1 MKDKRNEGRT
11 QRQRKG
17 GQKTVDED
25 QRFDSR
31 QRNKDG
37 MMERK
42 MGKDI
47 KSKRK

>member
-1 MKDKRNEGRT
+1 MKERHKGRG
-11 QRQRKG
+11 REVK
-17 GQKTVDED
+17 KSVDED

-42 MGKDI
+42 KGKDI
-47 KSKRK
+47 KSKRQ